1 MAALAYLTATRTA
14 EAAKALPDGEQDLI
28 PLSVPEIR
36 RLIGHLFI
44 TPRRH
49 INEHHLHWSHF
60 RRRSQARAR
69 RSHYK
74 RRGHNLQMRLQH

>member
-1 MAALAYLTATRTA
+1 M
-14 EAAKALPDGEQDLI
+14 

-36 RLIGHLFI
+36 RLIGHLVI
-44 TPRRH
+44 TPRH
-49 INEHHLHWSHF
+49 HTNEHHLSWSRF

-74 RRGHNLQMRLQH
+74 RRGHNPQMRLQY